1 MAGQAPAIPDIRLSV
16 LPIKIRARA
25 VIADPE
31 VSQGEH
37 NYESATPPSSTSD
50 ARLSH
55 EQPLVAP
62 QVVHFMHVP
71 LRTRVKLPH
80 SPQASPS

>member
-1 MAGQAPAIPDIRLSV
+1 MPPDAACRDTV
-16 LPIKIRARA
+16 QKIRARA
-25 VIADPE
+25 VGAGPE
-31 VSQGEH
+31 VPQGEH
-37 NYESATPPSSTSD
+37 NSESEPLILAASGRL
-50 ARLSH
+50 ALSH